1 MGDQR
6 PDSVR
11 FVAEVRGGLWRT
23 VRETVVLLVV
33 AVVLAVAVKTFLAQA
48 FYIPSE
54 SMEPGLNVNDRIL
67 VEKPS
72 YWFGGPQRGDVVV
85 FADPGDWLTETGD
98 VGPTGLIAKALE
110 KVGLYPSGN
119 HLVKRVIGVGGD
131 TVTCCDKD
139 GRIQVNGTSLA
150 EDDFIDPQERCDG
163 PMVNGCDRSGWSA
176 TVPKGYLFVMG
187 DNRDES
193 ADSSVHLCVA
203 QDADPTCDPAG
214 AFIPADSVVG
224 KVVSV
229 VWPVNHAKILKRPD
243 VFKEVA
249 RAHSP

>member
-1 MGDQR
+1 MAGE
-6 PDSVR
+6 SG
-11 FVAEVRGGLWRT
+11 FWRT
-23 VRETVVLLVV
+23 VRETAILLVV

-72 YWFGGPQRGDVVV
+72 YWFGGSPRRGDVVV
-85 FADPGDWLTETGD
+85 FADPGDWLGADETA
-98 VGPTGLIAKALE
+98 GPSGPITTALE
-110 KVGLYPSGN
+110 KIGLYPSGN

-150 EDDFIDPQERCDG
+150 EDDFIDPQPRCDG
-163 PMVNGCDRSGWSA
+163 PMVNDCDPQGWSA

-193 ADSSVHLCVA
+193 ADSSVHLCA
-203 QDADPTCDPAG
+203 ADDQGSGCDPLE
-214 AFIPADSVVG
+214 AFIPVDSVVG

-229 VWPVNHAKILKRPD
+229 IWPPSHAKILNRPA

-249 RAHSP
+249 AATAASP